1 MALLSEIKELLD
13 KHKKSIFAIICFV
26 AFFWVLLNLFSDL
39 TSNPGN
45 PFTREGLQCD
55 KRLPHLIDEVNK
67 SKGFK
72 VTENF
77 WHDDD

>member
-1 MALLSEIKELLD
+1 MKLLTDIKELLD
-13 KHKKSIFAIICFV
+13 KYKKQLFAIICIV
-26 AFFWVLLNLFSDL
+26 AFIWVLSNLFYDL

-45 PFTREGLQCD
+45 PFTQEAFKCD
-55 KRLPHLIDEVNK
+55 KRMPHLIDKVNK

-77 WHDDD
+77 WYDD

>member
-1 MALLSEIKELLD
+1 MSLLTEIKELLD
-13 KHKKSIFAIICFV
+13 KYKKQIFAIICFV
-26 AFFWVLLNLFSDL
+26 AFCWVLLNLFYDL
-39 TSNPGN
+39 TSNVG
-45 PFTREGLQCD
+45 PFTKEAFKCD